1 MSRWETGHSCKTCL
15 ENNPPI
21 QPRQLR
27 KKSPEARIRHS
38 DESRNPVFLTGY
50 NLLDPGA
57 YPGPDPGFTWVTTFC
72 ELIDHMIEII
82 PALEIL
88 KNLEKLL
95 S

>member
-15 ENNPPI
+15 ENNPLI

-27 KKSPEARIRHS
+27 KKSPEAR
-38 DESRNPVFLTGY
+38 
-50 NLLDPGA
+50 GA